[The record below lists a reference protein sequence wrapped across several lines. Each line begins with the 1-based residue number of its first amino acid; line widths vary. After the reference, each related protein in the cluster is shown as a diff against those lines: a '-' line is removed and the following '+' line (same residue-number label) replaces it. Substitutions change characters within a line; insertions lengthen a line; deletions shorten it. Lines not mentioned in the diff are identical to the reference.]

1 MKTYLEF
8 CPTPTEEIPEQ
19 LGKNYDAAR
28 AKAECGIFRRQLER
42 QSPPP
47 GHARLVIKSNEHEFG
62 DYYEVNAVFDDGNEE
77 ETNWAYELENSL
89 PEKWD
94 DIAEMEIAEL
104 NAANK

>member
-47 GHARLVIKSNEHEFG
+47 GHARLVIKGNEHDFG
-62 DYYEVNAVFDDGNEE
+62 QYYEVYACFDDDIAEE
-77 ETNWAYELENSL
+77 RQWAYLLESEL

-94 DIAEMEIAEL
+94 DIAEMEIAEIRG
-104 NAANK
+104 